1 MTASEIQMGVARAD
15 EAREQKQR
23 EFLRPLVDAHL
34 AVLDARAPRLIANSA
49 EADRVNLLWEKGLLW
64 EDGSGK
70 LSADPPTSKPNRL
83 RELLQRKAS
92 GVGVPGV
99 LVTKEMLDAA
109 HGVWHETFSVER
121 EDADWFELLYRAMV
135 AVAPVELVSAAED
148 RIAALEAD
156 REKARLEN
164 VAIGECWV
172 RAMQTV
178 AELESQVRMLMSD
191 KANHDYIGPAK
202 DGKAVADEV
211 HERFHKALGDVA
223 TGGVMRPAR
232 DQMEK
237 ALADA
242 KAKDGKAP
250 QPIRGITRSGDP
262 RIGGWMA

>member
-1 MTASEIQMGVARAD
+1 MTATEIQMGVARAD

-23 EFLRPLVDAHL
+23 EFLQPLLDAHL

-64 EDGSGK
+64 ESDSGK
-70 LSADPPTSKPNRL
+70 LSADPPAPRASKL

-92 GVGVPGV
+92 SVGVPRI

-121 EDADWFELLYRAMV
+121 EDTDWFELLYRAMA

-148 RIAALEAD
+148 RVAALVAENATLRSLAQKTAD
-156 REKARLEN
+156 QECVYLREITQLRDALM
-164 VAIGECWV
+164 V
-172 RAMQTV
+172 RADE
-178 AELESQVRMLMSD
+178 AG
-191 KANHDYIGPAK
+191 AHPYHGPTK
-202 DGKAVADEV
+202 DGKAISDEV